1 MALDATQKEKLSALL
16 AQEHVAVLVTQGEKW
31 PTANLQAFAETPEFD
46 LLFIMG
52 GNADKYQ
59 NLLKRPEATVLVDN
73 RDVGNVA
80 SFEIVRAWVQGIASD
95 VARGSAEWEP
105 LKAIFLKKNPFEEP
119 FFKND
124 AIKLIRIKPA
134 QSFLRERPARQL
146 QGRTVAAGS
155 IQKSLRVDPSLRSGR
170 RAAMRNEVHGP
181 PSCFCNSKTW
191 SRSLRM

>member
-134 QSFLRERPARQL
+134 RVSYANGLRDSFKAEL
-146 QGRTVAAGS
+146 
-155 IQKSLRVDPSLRSGR
+155 
-170 RAAMRNEVHGP
+170 
-181 PSCFCNSKTW
+181 
-191 SRSLRM
+191 

>member
-1 MALDATQKEKLSALL
+1 MALDATQKEKLGALL

-59 NLLKRPEATVLVDN
+59 NLLKHSAATVLVDN
-73 RDVGNVA
+73 RDVGKVPT
-80 SFEIVRAWVQGIASD
+80 FEIARVWMQGTASD
-95 VARGSAEWEP
+95 VARGSSEWES

-124 AIKLIRIKPA
+124 GLRMIRI
-134 QSFLRERPARQL
+134 RPARVSYAN
-146 QGRTVAAGS
+146 G
-155 IQKSLRVDPSLRSGR
+155 LRDTFKAEL
-170 RAAMRNEVHGP
+170 
-181 PSCFCNSKTW
+181 
-191 SRSLRM
+191 

>member
-1 MALDATQKEKLSALL
+1 MALDVTQKEKLAALL

-59 NLLKRPEATVLVDN
+59 NLLKHPEATVLVDN
-73 RDVGNVA
+73 RDVGKVPT
-80 SFEIVRAWVQGIASD
+80 FEIVRAWMQGIASD
-95 VARGSAEWEP
+95 VARGSAEWES

-124 AIKLIRIKPA
+124 GLRMIRIRPSRVSYA
-134 QSFLRERPARQL
+134 SGLRDTFKAEL
-146 QGRTVAAGS
+146 
-155 IQKSLRVDPSLRSGR
+155 
-170 RAAMRNEVHGP
+170 
-181 PSCFCNSKTW
+181 
-191 SRSLRM
+191 